1 MAGFLVSLWFKFS
14 DMNIPFEHMPAV
26 AKLWIY
32 ASNRKL
38 TTVEQEIILAKGAQ
52 FVTGWTAHQQQLRA
66 SFAILHDVFL
76 IVAVDENYNEVSGC
90 GIDKSIHFI
99 QEIDREYNLN
109 LFNRL
114 QIELLVNDAVLLTNK
129 QKLAVMLQE
138 GTVNEQ
144 TPVFNKTV
152 TDKDSFDKY
161 FLKTLGQSWVYPSL
175 KALQTN

>member
-1 MAGFLVSLWFKFS
+1 
-14 DMNIPFEHMPAV
+14 MNIPFEQMPAN

-38 TTVEQEIILAKGAQ
+38 TPTEQEAILAKGAQ
-52 FVTGWTAHQQQLRA
+52 FVTSWTAHQQQLKA
-66 SFAILHDVFL
+66 AFTILHDVFL

-90 GIDKSIHFI
+90 GIDKSVHFI
-99 QEIDREYNLN
+99 QEIDREYAIN

-114 QIELLVNDAVLLTNK
+114 QIELFVNDELLLTNK
-129 QKLAVMLQE
+129 QKLSVMLQE
-138 GTVNEQ
+138 GAVNEQ

-161 FLKTLGQSWVYPSL
+161 FQKTLGQSWVYPSI